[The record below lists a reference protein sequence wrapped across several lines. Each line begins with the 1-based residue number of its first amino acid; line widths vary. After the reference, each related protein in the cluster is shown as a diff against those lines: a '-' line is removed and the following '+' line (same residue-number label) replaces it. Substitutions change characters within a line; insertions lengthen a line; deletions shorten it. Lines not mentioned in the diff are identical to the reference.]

1 MNLNFT
7 KMFAPLVPIKFI
19 IDKFNPVLL
28 YHSLGNTAKF
38 NNNVDH
44 VNLEILNSQLTEIQ
58 KYWTFVS
65 IDEYAKAKNKKGLAS
80 ITIDDGYKNVI
91 NESLQVFRNL
101 NIPITIFI
109 NCSTLEG
116 KIFWRDKIRYL
127 IENKLVRQYINTST
141 LFSQKHID
149 NFYKISKNPKF
160 NSIIVEKEINKF
172 LLKENLN
179 LNGVYNLCFDS
190 NKYLIKDNLVS
201 YGNHTSNHYLLSS
214 LKKQEQYEEIFK
226 CKDYLN
232 KQNVNKSEVFSIPFG
247 GMNSYNKDTLTNL
260 EDLNYKIILNSSNN
274 LDKNKI
280 SNEINRFMPKTYNI
294 ENTLK
299 KLYLKKI
306 TKL

>member
-1 MNLNFT
+1 MFNYSSSISNNSSIFFT
-7 KMFAPLVPIKFI
+7 LRLRNYSTKC
-19 IDKFNPVLL
+19 
-28 YHSLGNTAKF
+28 
-38 NNNVDH
+38 
-44 VNLEILNSQLTEIQ
+44 
-58 KYWTFVS
+58 
-65 IDEYAKAKNKKGLAS
+65 
-80 ITIDDGYKNVI
+80 ITI
-91 NESLQVFRNL
+91 
-101 NIPITIFI
+101 IP
-109 NCSTLEG
+109 
-116 KIFWRDKIRYL
+116 
-127 IENKLVRQYINTST
+127 
-141 LFSQKHID
+141 
-149 NFYKISKNPKF
+149 
-160 NSIIVEKEINKF
+160 
-172 LLKENLN
+172 
-179 LNGVYNLCFDS
+179 
-190 NKYLIKDNLVS
+190 NKYLIKDTLVS

-214 LKKQEQYEEIFK
+214 LNKQEQYEEIFK